1 MSEVTQEPTYTILS
15 MKATELPEAYR
26 PVIFSKWLR
35 SLRFGNELFKKVDS
49 DEYYA
54 NYQKYLENL
63 LAKPDSLV
71 RLAVLTD
78 DKDVVL
84 GFSVSREDVL
94 DYVHVHTDHR
104 RQGIGKAVIP
114 KHFTT
119 FTHLTF
125 TATDIWRKNMK
136 YRQLKF
142 NPFA

>member
-1 MSEVTQEPTYTILS
+1 MSEVTLPTYTVLS
-15 MKATELPEAYR
+15 VKASELPEAYR
-26 PVIFSKWLR
+26 PLIYSKWLR

-63 LAKPDSLV
+63 MAKPDSLV

-104 RQGIGKAVIP
+104 RQGIGKAVLP

-125 TATDIWRKNMK
+125 TATGIWRKNMK